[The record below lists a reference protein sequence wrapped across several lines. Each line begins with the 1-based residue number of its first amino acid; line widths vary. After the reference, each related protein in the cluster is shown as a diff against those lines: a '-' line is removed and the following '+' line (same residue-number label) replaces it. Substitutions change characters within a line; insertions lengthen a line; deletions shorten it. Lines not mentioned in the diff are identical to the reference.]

1 MWGKGQEPGWPQRVL
16 PRALQ
21 VLQLRPD
28 PPFPPPSSAPVAVLL
43 AGWVPQGSWAVT
55 KDTAGHAW
63 LRALGEQAPSPPS
76 SGLSPH
82 PPSLNTLISLALSTS
97 AQPSLPPPHPAQC
110 PGQEGSWGSS
120 GNSPQSAESRRE
132 PAHPCW
138 GRGAGGLGGQPGL
151 LSPRPPGRAHPRLC
165 PTLDPGSET
174 RSRLRRHSSQKPQ
187 TCPQPQNPVSSQFF
201 PQHPHPPFLI
211 IPSCCAS
218 PSH

>member
-1 MWGKGQEPGWPQRVL
+1 MLWPLGLLRRGRALWGKGQEPGWPQRVL

-28 PPFPPPSSAPVAVLL
+28 PPFPPPGSAPVAVLL

-82 PPSLNTLISLALSTS
+82 PPSLNTLISLALSAS

-120 GNSPQSAESRRE
+120 GNCPQSAESRRE

-151 LSPRPPGRAHPRLC
+151 LSPRPPGRVSCRRGCGQHRTFAS
-165 PTLDPGSET
+165 PGLS
-174 RSRLRRHSSQKPQ
+174 
-187 TCPQPQNPVSSQFF
+187 F
-201 PQHPHPPFLI
+201 
-211 IPSCCAS
+211 PSCSRGSGEVPARGVAVTAEEVAG
-218 PSH
+218 P